1 MGLIPN
7 DQSRFVQAM
16 KTIITKHKQLQTFK
30 VRIQTYYL
38 QSRNLHV
45 KMKISVF
52 TVVDGCE
59 KKNKKQKKR
68 YQQPYFCSN
77 GIAALS

>member
-30 VRIQTYYL
+30 VKL
-38 QSRNLHV
+38 QSCFFKIYDSLCKNEDRYVHCCEMV
-45 KMKISVF
+45 K
-52 TVVDGCE
+52 E
-59 KKNKKQKKR
+59 K
-68 YQQPYFCSN
+68 
-77 GIAALS
+77 